1 MLAASGSPSDTLA
14 TIVVFTI
21 AVAYSFGSRIKKME
35 QFIGWERS
43 PKKSFSRHQLP
54 VDTSM

>member
-43 PKKSFSRHQLP
+43 PKIIF
-54 VDTSM
+54 TSSAPI